1 MLSNAKVGEVG
12 DFSFTMQAPSGYTLA
27 HWCIAQGWNAG
38 FVFSFTSPRIRD
50 SVELKINWWHS
61 IDINGST
68 GTPVN
73 LRLMFVKNDVIA
85 INNMN

>member
-1 MLSNAKVGEVG
+1 VGESG
-12 DFSFTMQAPSGYTLA
+12 YFEFTMQAPSGYTLA

-50 SVELKINWWHS
+50 SVELKVNYWHAFAVGNS
-61 IDINGST
+61 L
-68 GTPVN
+68 GTPVD

>member
-1 MLSNAKVGEVG
+1 MGKATSVEF
-12 DFSFTMQAPSGYTLA
+12 DMQTPPGYTLA

-50 SVELKINWWHS
+50 STHLVVNIWHGT
-61 IDINGST
+61 DINGST
-68 GTPVN
+68 GTPVD